1 MSWVSVNVDLED
13 VYSEMNRRDK
23 QMMSEWLYE
32 DDILQ
37 SHTNPDIRKVVRG
50 DKESQ
55 GESELR
61 DNLTKIWNSY
71 HQLTNEEEE
80 FIKKIADRLP
90 L

>member
-1 MSWVSVNVDLED
+1 MSWIRIDVDLDD
-13 VYSEMNRRDK
+13 VWDGMDK
-23 QMMSEWLYE
+23 NDKRAMAEWLYE
-32 DDILQ
+32 DGILN
-37 SHTNPDIRKVVRG
+37 SHINPEIRRMVRG

-80 FIKKIADRLP
+80 SIKKIADRLP

>member
-1 MSWVSVNVDLED
+1 MSWIRIDVDLDD
-13 VYSEMNRRDK
+13 VWDGMDK
-23 QMMSEWLYE
+23 NDKRAMAEWLYE
-32 DDILQ
+32 DGILN
-37 SHTNPDIRKVVRG
+37 SHINPEIRRMVRG

>member
-1 MSWVSVNVDLED
+1 MSWIRIDVDLDD
-13 VYSEMNRRDK
+13 VWDGMDK
-23 QMMSEWLYE
+23 NDKRAMAEWLYE
-32 DDILQ
+32 DGILG
-37 SHTNPDIRKVVRG
+37 SHINPEIRRMVRG